1 MYLTKRQKEILDF
14 VTHFIN
20 TTGYSPSFVE
30 IGENVGLT
38 SVATVHRHISNL
50 EKKGLLKKGWNR
62 SRSLELVPGEPKIGA
77 AELPL
82 LGLVAAGKPIEAVT
96 SPETITV
103 PEDMLGKKPTYVL
116 QVKGDSMIEE
126 QIRDGDF
133 VIVESGDTAQ
143 NGETVIALLN
153 NGEATLKK
161 YFRENG
167 KVRLQPA
174 NSAMSPIVVS
184 EDDIRIQGIVIGII
198 RKFR

>member
-14 VTHFIN
+14 VTHFIT

-30 IGENVGLT
+30 IGKNAGLS
-38 SVATVHRHISNL
+38 SVATVHRHIANL

-62 SRSLELVPGEPKIGA
+62 SRSLELASIEPKIGA
-77 AELPL
+77 IEVPL
-82 LGLVAAGKPIEAVT
+82 FGLIAAGKPIEAIS
-96 SPETITV
+96 SPETMAI

-133 VIVESGDTAQ
+133 VIVESSDTAQ
-143 NGETVIALLN
+143 NGETVVALLN

-167 KVRLQPA
+167 QIRLQPA
-174 NSAMSPIVVS
+174 NPSMSPIFVH
-184 EDDIRIQGIVIGII
+184 EDELRIQGVVIGII

>member
-14 VTHFIN
+14 VTHFISIS
-20 TTGYSPSFVE
+20 GYSPSFVE
-30 IGENVGLT
+30 IGKNVGLT

-62 SRSLELVPGEPKIGA
+62 SRSLELVPTETKIGA

-96 SPETITV
+96 TPETITV
-103 PEDMLGKKPTYVL
+103 PEDMLGKRPTYVL

-133 VIVESGDTAQ
+133 VIVESSDTPQ
-143 NGETVIALLN
+143 NGETVVALLY

-167 KVRLQPA
+167 RIRLQPA
-174 NSAMSPIVVS
+174 NSAMSPLFVN
-184 EDDIRIQGIVIGII
+184 EDEIRIQGIVIGII